1 MSTIKDN
8 KKLKIAMLVIVT
20 LIVAVAVFL
29 TIFLVEKNDKSRWE
43 KSYIG
48 QSIDSSGMQW
58 CVKDVD
64 FMRTI
69 DGNSAG
75 EGKIWAVVTID
86 MTMLKDKTISPTD
99 FELSGVSPDTAIESC
114 LASKIK
120 AKKGETKVVK
130 LAFEVEESGKELK
143 LYYSGYAVNI
153 GSSMQGTPIQ

>member
-1 MSTIKDN
+1 
-8 KKLKIAMLVIVT
+8 MLVIVT
-20 LIVAVAVFL
+20 LLVVTAVFL

-48 QSIDSSGMQW
+48 QVNDASGVQW

-64 FMRTI
+64 FTRTI

-75 EGKIWAVVTID
+75 EGKIWAVVKID

-120 AKKGETKVVK
+120 VNKGEKRDIQ
-130 LAFEVEESGKELK
+130 LAFEVQESGAELK
-143 LYYSGYAVNI
+143 LYCYGYAVAI
-153 GSSMQGTPIQ
+153 GSSLQGTPIQ

>member
-1 MSTIKDN
+1 MSAIKDN

-20 LIVAVAVFL
+20 LLVVTAVFL

-48 QSIDSSGMQW
+48 QVNDASGVQW
-58 CVKDVD
+58 CVKDVY
-64 FMRTI
+64 FVRTI
-69 DGNSAG
+69 DGNSAV

-120 AKKGETKVVK
+120 VNKGEKLDIQ
-130 LAFEVEESGKELK
+130 LAFEVQESGAELK
-143 LYYSGYAVNI
+143 LYCYGYAVAI
-153 GSSMQGTPIQ
+153 GSSMQGAPIQ